1 LPGEGKPSLSVDVL
15 AGGRFADLGS
25 GVTIEN
31 LIDIDRSGDWLDP
44 FLSGRLKLDI
54 IDRLSV
60 TVRRDI
66 GGFGVGSHFSWNM
79 AAILANQASQRISMR
94 QGRER
99 VVILA
104 VA

>member
-1 LPGEGKPSLSVDVL
+1 MSVDVL
-15 AGGRFADLGS
+15 AGGRFTDLGS

-60 TVRRDI
+60 SVRGDI
-66 GGFGVGSHFSWNM
+66 RGFGVGSHFTWNM
-79 AAILANQASQRISMR
+79 AAILRYQVSPRVSTGVGYRIP
-94 QGRER
+94 
-99 VVILA
+99 
-104 VA
+104 